1 MNVAI
6 NGLGRI
12 GKLFLK
18 ACIERNVP
26 WNIVINELGDPEYTV
41 YTLKH
46 DSVHT
51 PFQDPISHDGKNL
64 IIGKRK
70 FLTVHETDPLKLPWK
85 RENIDLVIECTGLFT
100 HKEDAEKHIKAGARK
115 VLISAPAK
123 GHDCTIIPGVNN
135 ADFRKEYKILSA
147 GSCTTNCASPMIKI
161 LHEAYNLKSAFFV
174 TTHAYTAVQL
184 LVDGHDKKGL
194 SLGRA
199 AAMNIV
205 PTTSGA
211 AISVVESL
219 PQLKGKIEGYALRVP
234 VADGSITSIIAKVE
248 KKVSTKDVNAVF
260 KRKASNEYKG
270 IVEYS
275 DEPLVSTDIIG
286 NPHSCIFNAHF
297 TQVIDDMISIAGW
310 YDNEW
315 GYSHRLV
322 DVAQMI
328 LESEKFIKKSSSKG
342 RK

>member
-1 MNVAI
+1 MNIAI

-12 GKLFLK
+12 GKLFLQ
-18 ACIERNVP
+18 ACLQRNVP
-26 WNIVINELGDPEYTV
+26 WNIVINEMGDPEYIV

-51 PFQDPISHDGKNL
+51 PFQESISHDGKYL

-70 FLTVHETDPLKLPWK
+70 FLTVHETDPLKLPWRK
-85 RENIDLVIECTGLFT
+85 ENIDLVVECTGFFT
-100 HKEDAEKHIKAGARK
+100 DKEGAEKHLKAGAKK

-123 GHDCTIIPGVNN
+123 GHDCTIVPGVNN
-135 ADFRKEYKILSA
+135 ASLRKEYKILSA
-147 GSCTTNCASPMIKI
+147 GSCTTNCTAPMIKI

-174 TTHAYTAVQL
+174 TTHAYTSTQHL
-184 LVDGHDKKGL
+184 IDGHDKHDIL
-194 SLGRA
+194 RGRA
-199 AAMNIV
+199 AAANIV

-211 AISVVESL
+211 AIAVVESL
-219 PQLKGKIEGYALRVP
+219 PALKGKIEGYALRVP
-234 VADGSITSIIAKVE
+234 VIDGSITSIIAKVE
-248 KKVSTKDVNAVF
+248 KKISARDVNAVF
-260 KRKASNEYKG
+260 KRKAANEYKG
-270 IVEYS
+270 ILQYS
-275 DEPLVSTDIIG
+275 DESLASTDIIG
-286 NPHSCIFNAHF
+286 NTHSCVFNSHF

-328 LESEKFIKKSSSKG
+328 LESEKIQKKASKS

>member
-12 GKLFLK
+12 GKLFLQTCVQK
-18 ACIERNVP
+18 NVP
-26 WNIVINELGDPEYTV
+26 WNIVINEMGDPDYVV

-46 DSVHT
+46 DSVHHGI
-51 PFQDPISHDGKNL
+51 QEPIHHDGKHL
-64 IIGKRK
+64 FIGKRK

-85 RENIDLVIECTGLFT
+85 KENIDLVVECTGFFT
-100 HKEDAEKHIKAGARK
+100 EKEGAEKHLKAGARK

-123 GHDCTIIPGVNN
+123 GHDLTLIPGVNN
-135 ADFRKEYKILSA
+135 SDFRKEHKIISA
-147 GSCTTNCASPMIKI
+147 GSCTTNCTAPMIKI

-174 TTHAYTAVQL
+174 TTHAYTSTQR
-184 LVDGHDKKGL
+184 LVDGHDKRDL
-194 SLGRA
+194 ARGRA
-199 AAMNIV
+199 AAYNIV

-234 VADGSITSIIAKVE
+234 VIDGSITSIVAKVE
-248 KKVSTKDVNAVF
+248 KKVSAKDVNAVF
-260 KRKASNEYKG
+260 KRKTSTDYKG

-275 DEPLVSTDIIG
+275 DDFLVSSDIIG
-286 NPHSCIFNAHF
+286 NPHSCIFNSHF
-297 TQVIDDMISIAGW
+297 TQVIDDTISIAGW

-315 GYSHRLV
+315 GYSNRLI

-328 LESEKFIKKSSSKG
+328 LESEKVPKKS

>member
-12 GKLFLK
+12 GKLFLQ
-18 ACIERNVP
+18 ACLKRNVP
-26 WNIVINELGDPEYTV
+26 WNIVINELGDPDYVV

-46 DSVHT
+46 DSIHT
-51 PFQDPISHDGKNL
+51 PFQEPISHDGKYL
-64 IIGKRK
+64 TIGKRK

-85 RENIDLVIECTGLFT
+85 KEEIDLVVECTGLFT
-100 HKEDAEKHIKAGARK
+100 KKEDAEKHIKAGAKK

-123 GHDCTIIPGVNN
+123 NADCTIIPGVNG
-135 ADFRKEYKILSA
+135 ASLKKEHKIISA
-147 GSCTTNCASPMIKI
+147 GSCTTNCTAPMIKI
-161 LHEAYNLKSAFFV
+161 LHEAYNLKSAFFI
-174 TTHAYTAVQL
+174 TTHAYTSTQHL
-184 LVDGHDKKGL
+184 IDSHDKGDMAR
-194 SLGRA
+194 GRA
-199 AAMNIV
+199 AAINII

-211 AISVVESL
+211 AISVVESI
-219 PQLKGKIEGYALRVP
+219 PELKGKIDGYALRVP
-234 VADGSITSIIAKVE
+234 VIDGSITSIVAKVE
-248 KKVSTKDVNAVF
+248 KKVSPRDVNAVF
-260 KRKASNEYKG
+260 KRKASTDYKG

-286 NPHSCIFNAHF
+286 NTHSAIFNSHF

-328 LESEKFIKKSSSKG
+328 LETEKSTKKYSKSK
-342 RK
+342 R